1 MCEEQCFLDDFYC
14 KIYVNVNKLIIVI
27 IIIIVVIIITIII
40 ITIII
45 MTVYDN
51 NKNENNNC
59 KNIIGIKFITRLRL
73 SLSHL
78 QEHKFKHS
86 FQDKIH

>member
-1 MCEEQCFLDDFYC
+1 M
-14 KIYVNVNKLIIVI
+14 
-27 IIIIVVIIITIII
+27 
-40 ITIII
+40 I

-59 KNIIGIKFITRLRL
+59 KNIISIKFITRLRL